1 MIPHKLSQNVQ
12 NDENIYIYIYIYQ
25 QRNNNKI
32 KYQEEKQQRLLEK
45 MRFNLQKLS
54 NKHKKS
60 HNFTYKNYK

>member
-1 MIPHKLSQNVQ
+1 MIPHKLSQKVQ
-12 NDENIYIYIYIYQ
+12 NDENIYQ

-32 KYQEEKQQRLLEK
+32 KYKEEKQQRLLEK